1 MEPAQQERALL
12 ERVRALGAATRTLAA
27 ASDQESLFGALVT
40 QAKRLAGAEGA
51 YLFELEDQSLRLVL
65 AQDDRVD
72 PARLVS
78 AGQRT
83 FSLQGTL
90 LGRAALGEVV
100 TLSEAP
106 EPTPGGEG
114 AFDHPLDAA
123 LGTVS
128 RALLA
133 VPLQGR
139 SAEAPRG
146 ALLLAHSRPRGLTI
160 ASEGLID
167 VLAVQAAAVLDH
179 QRARAALE
187 AERRELVFTFAA
199 AAELP
204 DPEAAL
210 HVRRVTGYVR
220 VLAEAVGLPP
230 ARAEEVALAAA
241 LHDIGKVG
249 IPPEI
254 LYKPGKLSEAE
265 FERTKEHCARG
276 AELLASAQAPLLQTA
291 AVIARAHHERWDGGG
306 YPDGVADEAIPLPAR
321 ITAVADVFDALTTV
335 RSYRPGVGVEQALRI
350 VAQEGGRHFDPA
362 LVHALQ
368 GSFAEILAVKRQL
381 TLSDSG
387 HERRAAES

>member
-27 ASDQESLFGALVT
+27 AGDQASLFGALVT

-51 YLFELEDQSLRLVL
+51 YLFEVEDQSLRLVL
-65 AQDDRVD
+65 AQDDRLD
-72 PARLVS
+72 PARLVA
-78 AGQRT
+78 AGQRS
-83 FSLQGTL
+83 FPLQGTL

-100 TLSEAP
+100 SVAETG
-106 EPTPGGEG
+106 EPGSSR
-114 AFDHPLDAA
+114 ASDHPLDAA

-133 VPLQGR
+133 IPLQGR
-139 SAEAPRG
+139 GAEGLRG
-146 ALLLAHSRPRGLTI
+146 ALLLAHSRPRGLAS

-167 VLAVQAAAVLDH
+167 VLAVQAAAALGH
-179 QRARAALE
+179 KRACAALE

-220 VLAEAVGLPP
+220 VLAEAAGLPP
-230 ARAEEVALAAA
+230 ARADEVALAAA

-254 LYKPGKLSEAE
+254 LYKPGKLTDAE

-276 AELLASAQAPLLQTA
+276 AELLASAKTPLLATA
-291 AVIARAHHERWDGGG
+291 SVIARAHHERWDGGG
-306 YPDGVADEAIPLPAR
+306 YPDGIAEDAIPLPAR
-321 ITAVADVFDALTTV
+321 VTAVADVFDALTTV

-350 VAQEGGRHFDPA
+350 VAQEAGRHFDPA

-381 TLSDSG
+381 TLTDSG
-387 HERRAAES
+387 HERRAAET